1 MFSENVET
9 MGRSFTGLK
18 VKFEKNRTTSPHLEL
33 LKSEPLWKVS
43 DLSVHFGAKVAL
55 SSVSLDI
62 AGRAVTTIIGPSG
75 CGKSTFLHCLNQ
87 LSVAISS
94 CRVRGK
100 ILFRSEDILSP
111 TCDDIQLRRRIGL
124 IFQRPNPFPMSIRRN
139 LELPLREH
147 GLRDR
152 TKIEEAIENALTA
165 VGLWAEVKDRLNGP
179 AQLLSGGQQQRL
191 CIARALVLNP
201 EALLMDE
208 PCSALDPIATS
219 VIEELISS
227 LRERLTIVIVT
238 HNLRQA
244 ERIGDDVAL
253 FWSTNGTGGL
263 IESGSVDQVFE
274 SPKHELAKLYV
285 SGRIG

>member
-1 MFSENVET
+1 MHSQNVET
-9 MGRSFTGLK
+9 MGGAVAGLTPQFDTAR
-18 VKFEKNRTTSPHLEL
+18 VTSPHLEL
-33 LKSEPLWKVS
+33 VKGEPLWRIT
-43 DLSVHFGAKVAL
+43 DLCVRFGNKIAL
-55 SSVSLDI
+55 SSLSLDI
-62 AGRAVTTIIGPSG
+62 AGRAVTAIIGPSG

-87 LSVAISS
+87 LSVAISGCS
-94 CRVRGK
+94 VQGR
-100 ILFRSEDILSP
+100 ILFRSQDILLP

-139 LELPLREH
+139 LELPLKEH
-147 GLRDR
+147 GMRDR
-152 TKIEEAIENALTA
+152 VKIDEAIENALSA
-165 VGLWAEVKDRLNGP
+165 VGLWAEVKDRLNSP

-191 CIARALVLNP
+191 CIARALVLGP

-219 VIEELISS
+219 VFEELICS

-244 ERIGDDVAL
+244 RRIGDDVAL
-253 FWSTNGTGGL
+253 FWSTNGKGGL
-263 IESGSVDQVFE
+263 IETGTVDEVFE

>member
-1 MFSENVET
+1 MFGLALET
-9 MGRSFTGLK
+9 MVRPDAGLTALLAK
-18 VKFEKNRTTSPHLEL
+18 DVQAPAAAPSP
-33 LKSEPLWKVS
+33 SEPLWRVN
-43 DLSVHFGAKVAL
+43 DLSVRFAGKTVM
-55 SSVSLDI
+55 SSVSLAI
-62 AGRAVTTIIGPSG
+62 AARNVTAIIGPSG
-75 CGKSTFLHCLNQ
+75 CGKSTFLQCLNQ
-87 LSVAISS
+87 LSLAINGCSVEG
-94 CRVRGK
+94 RIR
-100 ILFRSEDILSP
+100 FHDEDILAP
-111 TCDDIQLRRRIGL
+111 TCDTITLRRRVGL

-152 TKIEEAIENALTA
+152 AAIEAAIEDALTA
-165 VGLWAEVKDRLNGP
+165 VGLWAEVKDRLSAP

-219 VIEELISS
+219 VIEDLILS
-227 LRERLTIVIVT
+227 LRERLTVVIVT

-244 ERIGDDVAL
+244 QRIGDDVAL
-253 FWSTNGTGGL
+253 FWSTNGIGGL
-263 IESGSVDQVFE
+263 IESGGVEQVFGA
-274 SPKHELAKLYV
+274 PRHDLAKLYV